1 MAISEKFMSRC
12 FDLADI
18 FAADVKTNP
27 MVGALLE
34 YEGKIIGEGAHE
46 RFGDAHAE
54 VNAIKSIKEENKH
67 LIAKSTLYV
76 TLEPCFHFGKT
87 PPCVQLILE
96 HNIKRVVISCND
108 LNPKVA
114 GQSVKLLREKGVE
127 VVTGILEEK
136 GQELIRPFMTNI
148 SKKRPYI
155 ILKYAQSQDGF
166 LGKPNEQVWLSN
178 SFSKRLVHRWRKEA
192 DAILVGKNTAIID
205 NPQLTN
211 RLYFG
216 KNPIRILI
224 DKNLETPTTNYIYD
238 KSATTIVPNQNA
250 AFTQDNII
258 FEKATFDKNFLTT
271 FLHSLHEKNIGK
283 IIVEGGAATLQHFI
297 DEHLWDEARVFNT
310 NVHLGNGIVAPQL
323 NFAKLKKHIKINS
336 DILKIYV
343 NVF

>member
-1 MAISEKFMSRC
+1 METREKFMSRC
-12 FDLADI
+12 FDLAVI

-46 RFGDAHAE
+46 RFGSAHAE
-54 VNAIKSIKEENKH
+54 VNAIRDIKDENKH

-87 PPCVQLILE
+87 PPCVQLILD
-96 HNIKRVVISCND
+96 HKIQKVVISCTD
-108 LNPKVA
+108 PNPKVA
-114 GQSVKLLREKGVE
+114 GQSVKLLREKGVN
-127 VVTGILEEK
+127 VVTGILEQK
-136 GQELIRPFMTNI
+136 GLELIRPFVTNM
-148 SKKRPYI
+148 SQKRPYI
-155 ILKYAQSQDGF
+155 ILKYAQSRDGF
-166 LGKPNEQVWLSN
+166 LGKPNEQIWLSN

-216 KNPIRILI
+216 KSPIRILI
-224 DKNLETPTTNYIYD
+224 DKNLETPTNHYIYD
-238 KSATTIVPNQNA
+238 NSATTIIPNLSSD
-250 AFTQDNII
+250 FVQDNII
-258 FEKATFDKNFLTT
+258 FEKAIFDKNFLTT
-271 FLHSLHEKNIGK
+271 FLQSLYEKNIGK

-297 DEHLWDEARVFNT
+297 DKHLWDEARVFISDT
-310 NVHLGNGIVAPQL
+310 ELHNGIVAPLL
-323 NFAKLKKHIKINS
+323 NPAKLKKHININS

>member
-1 MAISEKFMSRC
+1 MTTLEKFMSRC
-12 FDLADI
+12 FDLAVI
-18 FAADVKTNP
+18 FATDVKTNP

-46 RFGDAHAE
+46 RFGSAHAE
-54 VNAIKSIKEENKH
+54 VNAIQSIRDENKH

-87 PPCVQLILE
+87 PPCVQLILD
-96 HNIKRVVISCND
+96 NKIPKVVISCTD
-108 LNPKVA
+108 PNPKVA
-114 GQSVKLLREKGVE
+114 GQSINLLRERGVN

-136 GQELIRPFMTNI
+136 GKNLIRPFLTNM
-148 SKKRPYI
+148 SQKRPYV

-166 LGKPNEQVWLSN
+166 LGKPNEQIWLTN
-178 SFSKRLVHRWRKEA
+178 SFSKRLVHRWRSEA
-192 DAILVGKNTAIID
+192 DAILIGKNTAIVD

-224 DKNLETPTTNYIYD
+224 DKNLEAPKSNHIYD
-238 KSATTIVPNQNA
+238 KSAATIVPNLTSN
-250 AFTQDNII
+250 FTQNNII
-258 FEKATFDKNFLTT
+258 FEKATFDKIFLTT
-271 FLHSLHEKNIGK
+271 FLRSLYDKNIGS

-297 DEHLWDEARVFNT
+297 DEHLWDEARVFTANT
-310 NVHLGNGIVAPQL
+310 YLHNGIVAPQL
-323 NFAKLKKHIKINS
+323 NYAKLKKHININS
-336 DILKIYV
+336 DILNIYV